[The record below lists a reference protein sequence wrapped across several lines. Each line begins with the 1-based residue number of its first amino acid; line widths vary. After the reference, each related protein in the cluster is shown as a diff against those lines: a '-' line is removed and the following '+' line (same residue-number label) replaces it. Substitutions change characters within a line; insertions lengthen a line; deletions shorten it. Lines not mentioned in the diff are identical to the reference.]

1 MILPDTEL
9 RGILGHITNINGFR
23 LIICYGFFKYNL
35 IVSEKKKCT
44 AMLVLF
50 TYQKLLFHNRSFIFI
65 VYNIEKKNPFYFKVV
80 VP

>member
-35 IVSEKKKCT
+35 IVSEKKKVHCHAGAIYLPKT
-44 AMLVLF
+44 
-50 TYQKLLFHNRSFIFI
+50 SIS
-65 VYNIEKKNPFYFKVV
+65 
-80 VP
+80 

>member
-35 IVSEKKKCT
+35 IVSEKKKVHCNAGAIYLPKT
-44 AMLVLF
+44 
-50 TYQKLLFHNRSFIFI
+50 SIS
-65 VYNIEKKNPFYFKVV
+65 
-80 VP
+80 